1 MYNHAVRTN
10 RPPEGSARE
19 RILQATLE
27 IVGEG
32 GIDAVTHRAV
42 AARAGVSPGSTTHHF
57 AGRAELLR
65 EAFRHHLRRA
75 DALIAELDHHTRRS
89 ADDTTERLLGL
100 AEALVRSEFQHP
112 EMVRAEYHLYLFA
125 ATDPILAADVRVWES
140 HLVATLAAPLEA
152 AGARRPLEAAR
163 TLVNLVRGFELE
175 RLVDDRLDAN
185 DLRRRLEPVIGAV
198 CELAP

>member
-1 MYNHAVRTN
+1 
-10 RPPEGSARE
+10 
-19 RILQATLE
+19 
-27 IVGEG
+27 
-32 GIDAVTHRAV
+32 VTHRAV
-42 AARAGVSPGSTTHHF
+42 AARAGVSPGS
-57 AGRAELLR
+57 
-65 EAFRHHLRRA
+65 
-75 DALIAELDHHTRRS
+75 
-89 ADDTTERLLGL
+89 
-100 AEALVRSEFQHP
+100 
-112 EMVRAEYHLYLFA
+112 YLFA

-198 CELAP
+198 CEPAP